1 MITKFPP
8 LHAGESDADNE
19 IKIQMELTFDMPAK
33 IAEQVEMWGLYEFDK
48 CIYDPERRKMKVTA
62 SSTFY
67 RKGA

>member
-8 LHAGESDADNE
+8 LHDGGRDADNE
-19 IKIQMELTFDMPAK
+19 IKIQMELTFDMPVR

-48 CIYDPERRKMKVTA
+48 CVYDEERRMLKVTA

>member
-1 MITKFPP
+1 MVTQFPF
-8 LHAGESDADNE
+8 HNTVGDADDE
-19 IKIQMELTFDMPAK
+19 IKVQMELTVDMPVR

-48 CIYDPERRKMKVTA
+48 CVYDQERRQIKFTA

>member
-1 MITKFPP
+1 MMIQFPP
-8 LHAGESDADNE
+8 FHADGTDADDE
-19 IKIQMELTFDMPAK
+19 IKIQMELTFDMPVK

>member
-1 MITKFPP
+1 MITNFPP
-8 LHAGESDADNE
+8 LHTCDSDADNE

-33 IAEQVEMWGLYEFDK
+33 LAEQVEMWGLYEFDR
-48 CIYDPERRKMKVTA
+48 CVYDQERRQMKTTA